1 MKNVTKWCTSKAK
14 KGELSVQPAFKAR
27 QESSIQSMK
36 KTERPPSL
44 INESKLTVFLHG
56 IPRPVRWLSTFGIGV
71 GVFFIWFFSLQF
83 PLENRINTIQK
94 QLLTDEQQVAI
105 FAQKLT
111 KMNQLKKENEVL
123 KRGVMEG
130 LAGSLALPTQGPVTS
145 QILEIAKMVG
155 LQCSS
160 IKPGLKKQTELY
172 EKEQFDVVVN
182 GSFPKIKVFLQRL
195 LPLKVIASFK
205 KCEIIRTSRR
215 SKSYGGQEPDTGRP
229 DNTVE
234 LLLCVRTLRLHD

>member
-1 MKNVTKWCTSKAK
+1 
-14 KGELSVQPAFKAR
+14 
-27 QESSIQSMK
+27 MK
-36 KTERPPSL
+36 KTERAPSL

-56 IPRPVRWLSTFGIGV
+56 IPRPVRWLSTFGTGV
-71 GVFFIWFFSLQF
+71 GIFFAWFFFLQL
-83 PLENRINTIQK
+83 PLKNRINTIQE
-94 QLLTDEQQVAI
+94 QLLTDEAQVAI

-123 KRGVMEG
+123 KRRLMEG
-130 LAGSLALPTQGPVTS
+130 IADSRPVTS

-160 IKPGLKKQTELY
+160 IKPGIKKQTELY
-172 EKEQFDVVVN
+172 EKEQFDLVID

-205 KCEIIRTSRR
+205 KCEIIR
-215 SKSYGGQEPDTGRP
+215 KPG
-229 DNTVE
+229 NTVE